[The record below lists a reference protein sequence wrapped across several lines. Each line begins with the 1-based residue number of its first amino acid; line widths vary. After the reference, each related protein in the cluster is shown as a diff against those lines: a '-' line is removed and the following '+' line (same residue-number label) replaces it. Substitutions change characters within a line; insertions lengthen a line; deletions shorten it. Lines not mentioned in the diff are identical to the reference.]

1 MATYIEILKK
11 DPLVYYIYQ
20 MDLSIYGIQSEQ
32 PKYLVVVDSKYQ
44 VPKELRESIEFVF
57 FNTEEWF
64 IKVLNCEVLVW
75 QCSCLNRKFII
86 KEHVK
91 LVLSTDALKLRQN
104 FKAMLDPYF
113 LVAMSK
119 ISNGDFVEGKLK
131 LLDILKEAE
140 FSNQILDFHKII
152 NYGIIKSY
160 YDQLMETEND
170 EEKIISKFME
180 LQAGTVS
187 LLIKRTDSLVQ
198 NSKLKKITNE

>member
-44 VPKELRESIEFVF
+44 VPKELRENTEFVF

-113 LVAMSK
+113 
-119 ISNGDFVEGKLK
+119 
-131 LLDILKEAE
+131 
-140 FSNQILDFHKII
+140 
-152 NYGIIKSY
+152 
-160 YDQLMETEND
+160 
-170 EEKIISKFME
+170 
-180 LQAGTVS
+180 
-187 LLIKRTDSLVQ
+187 
-198 NSKLKKITNE
+198 

>member
-32 PKYLVVVDSKYQ
+32 QKYLVVVDSKYQ
-44 VPKELRESIEFVF
+44 IPKELRENAEFVF

-64 IKVLNCEVLVW
+64 VKVLNCEILAW

-104 FKAMLDPYF
+104 FKAMMDPYF

-170 EEKIISKFME
+170 EEKIIAKFME

-187 LLIKRTDSLVQ
+187 LLIRRTDSLIQ
-198 NSKLKKITNE
+198 NNKLKKITNE

>member
-44 VPKELRESIEFVF
+44 VLKELRENTEFVF

-119 ISNGDFVEGKLK
+119 ISNGNFVEGKLK

>member
-44 VPKELRESIEFVF
+44 IPKELRENTEFVF

-170 EEKIISKFME
+170 EEKIIAKFME

-187 LLIKRTDSLVQ
+187 LLIRRTDSLVQ

>member
-1 MATYIEILKK
+1 
-11 DPLVYYIYQ
+11 

>member
-44 VPKELRESIEFVF
+44 IPKELRENTEFVF

-170 EEKIISKFME
+170 EEKIISRFIE

>member
-1 MATYIEILKK
+1 M
-11 DPLVYYIYQ
+11 
-20 MDLSIYGIQSEQ
+20 M
-32 PKYLVVVDSKYQ
+32 
-44 VPKELRESIEFVF
+44 
-57 FNTEEWF
+57 
-64 IKVLNCEVLVW
+64 
-75 QCSCLNRKFII
+75 
-86 KEHVK
+86 
-91 LVLSTDALKLRQN
+91 
-104 FKAMLDPYF
+104 DPYF

-170 EEKIISKFME
+170 EEKIIAKFME

-187 LLIKRTDSLVQ
+187 LLIRRTDSLIQ
-198 NSKLKKITNE
+198 NNKLKKITNE